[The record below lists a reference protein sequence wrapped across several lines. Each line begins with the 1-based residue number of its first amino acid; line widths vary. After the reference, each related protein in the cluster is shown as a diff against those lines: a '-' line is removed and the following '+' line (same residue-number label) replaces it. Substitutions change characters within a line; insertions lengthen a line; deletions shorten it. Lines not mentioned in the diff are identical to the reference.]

1 MLTLASIFTDIP
13 EAIILFFHDLGLGW
27 GPAIVALTVT
37 VRLAIVPLS
46 LKQIRSMRALQE
58 LQPQLKEIQAKYKD
72 DRQRQQ
78 QEMMKFYQEN
88 EINPLASCIPL
99 LLQLPVFIA
108 LFYMLRGESFRCD
121 VRADQAPPC
130 ETTTANEGWLFID
143 SLLESP
149 AGTTAIILV
158 VLFIVTQL
166 LAGLAMA
173 VRGQGLEG
181 PQKFIVF
188 GLPFLFAPFVA
199 SFEAGLSVY
208 WITTNLWTFGQQQVV
223 MTLMPP
229 PPKAAETAEKLEAKK
244 ETKAPPPPPRKK
256 KKRSGKRR

>member
-1 MLTLASIFTDIP
+1 MTLTLASIFTDIP
-13 EAIILFFHDLGLGW
+13 EAIVVFFHDTVGLSW
-27 GPAIVALTVT
+27 GAAIIALTFT
-37 VRLAIVPLS
+37 VRMAIVPLS
-46 LKQIRSMRALQE
+46 LRQIRSMRALQE
-58 LQPQLKEIQAKYKD
+58 LQPQLKAIQEKYKD

-88 EINPLASCIPL
+88 EINPLASCVPL

-121 VRADQAPPC
+121 VRANELPPC
-130 ETTTANEGWLFID
+130 DVPGPNESFLFID
-143 SLLESP
+143 SILEKPVGSELV
-149 AGTTAIILV
+149 ILI
-158 VLFIVTQL
+158 VLFVGTQL

-188 GLPFLFAPFVA
+188 GLPLAFAPFVGT
-199 SFEAGLSVY
+199 FLAGLSIY
-208 WITTNLWTFGQQQVV
+208 WISTNVWTFGQQQVV
-223 MTLMPP
+223 TSLMPP
-229 PPKAAETAEKLEAKK
+229 PPKKTPEEVEAEKAP
-244 ETKAPPPPPRKK
+244 PPPPPRKK

>member
-13 EAIILFFHDLGLGW
+13 EAIVVFFHDTVGLGW
-27 GPAIVALTVT
+27 GPSIVALTMT

-108 LFYMLRGESFRCD
+108 LFYMLRGDSFRDD
-121 VRADQAPPC
+121 VLAAPP
-130 ETTTANEGWLFID
+130 EGWLFID
-143 SLLESP
+143 SLISP
-149 AGTTAIILV
+149 PEGTTAIILV

-199 SFEAGLSVY
+199 SFDAGLSVY

-229 PPKAAETAEKLEAKK
+229 PPKAQETAEKLEQKK

-256 KKRSGKRR
+256 KNRTGKRR

>member
-13 EAIILFFHDLGLGW
+13 EAIVVFFHDLGLGW

-37 VRLAIVPLS
+37 VRLAILPLS

-58 LQPQLKEIQAKYKD
+58 LQPQLKAIQAKHKD
-72 DRQRQQ
+72 DKQRQQ

-108 LFYMLRGESFRCD
+108 LFYMLRGDSFRAD
-121 VRADQAPPC
+121 VMASPP
-130 ETTTANEGWLFID
+130 EGWLFID
-143 SLLESP
+143 SLIEP
-149 AGTTAIILV
+149 PEGTAVTITLI
-158 VLFIVTQL
+158 VLFIGTQL

-188 GLPFLFAPFVA
+188 GLPFAFAPFVA
-199 SFEAGLSVY
+199 SFDAGLSVY
-208 WITTNLWTFGQQQVV
+208 WITTNIWTFGQQQVV
-223 MTLMPP
+223 QSLMPA
-229 PPKAAETAEKLEAKK
+229 PPKKTPEEIEAAKP
-244 ETKAPPPPPRKK
+244 PPPPPRKK